1 MCPDFFSEENLCG
14 SILVIATTSRTTTKS
29 SHLDPFWVVACGRFD
44 CSAFV
49 LEVFSVFKKRKPRF
63 STPLRFYSI
72 KLPLVLYYNYY
83 FRELKLKQ
91 RYKEKLRNVTESLQ
105 RENENLREQ
114 LEKW

>member
-1 MCPDFFSEENLCG
+1 M
-14 SILVIATTSRTTTKS
+14 
-29 SHLDPFWVVACGRFD
+29 VAYGRYD

-49 LEVFSVFKKRKPRF
+49 LEVFSVFLKKRKLRF
-63 STPLRFYSI
+63 STPLRFYAI
-72 KLPLVLYYNYY
+72 KLLLIVLYYDYY

-91 RYKEKLRNVTESLQ
+91 RYKEQLGKVTESLQ

>member
-1 MCPDFFSEENLCG
+1 M
-14 SILVIATTSRTTTKS
+14 VTY
-29 SHLDPFWVVACGRFD
+29 GRFD

-63 STPLRFYSI
+63 STSLRFYAI
-72 KLPLVLYYNYY
+72 KLLLIVLYYNYC

-91 RYKEKLRNVTESLQ
+91 RYKEQLRKVTESLQ

-114 LEKW
+114 LENW

>member
-1 MCPDFFSEENLCG
+1 M
-14 SILVIATTSRTTTKS
+14 
-29 SHLDPFWVVACGRFD
+29 VAYGRFD

-63 STPLRFYSI
+63 STSLRFYAI
-72 KLPLVLYYNYY
+72 ELLLIVLYYNYC

-91 RYKEKLRNVTESLQ
+91 RYKEQLRKVTESLQ

-114 LEKW
+114 LENW